1 MQGLISRQAA
11 LDAMKDMYRAAEK
24 WLRDATDD
32 VTKARAESCMASLV
46 EIKLRTEKLPA
57 AQPDH
62 VADVGKKVEGDC
74 ISRQDAID
82 GIEHAMCED
91 GFRSSSGLM
100 HKQTAYTVLK
110 RLPAVQPDHIAES
123 GKKVEQT
130 AEIAQ
135 NVQNEDLIQRKWLV
149 ECIEEGWVK
158 FDTAKDCNRMMH
170 LVRDIAPSVQPVLTC
185 KGCRYDGHYTHMQCR
200 NCLRKERDL
209 YAPE

>member
-1 MQGLISRQAA
+1 MSDLIDRQAA
-11 LDAMKDMYRAAEK
+11 LDTIMGQPPEPHYPSWYAAQ
-24 WLRDATDD
+24 
-32 VTKARAESCMASLV
+32 
-46 EIKLRTEKLPA
+46 IEKLPA
-57 AQPDH
+57 A
-62 VADVGKKVEGDC
+62 
-74 ISRQDAID
+74 
-82 GIEHAMCED
+82 
-91 GFRSSSGLM
+91 
-100 HKQTAYTVLK
+100 
-110 RLPAVQPDHIAES
+110 QPDHIAES

>member
-1 MQGLISRQAA
+1 MTQ
-11 LDAMKDMYRAAEK
+11 
-24 WLRDATDD
+24 W
-32 VTKARAESCMASLV
+32 
-46 EIKLRTEKLPA
+46 EI
-57 AQPDH
+57 
-62 VADVGKKVEGDC
+62 
-74 ISRQDAID
+74 
-82 GIEHAMCED
+82 
-91 GFRSSSGLM
+91 
-100 HKQTAYTVLK
+100 
-110 RLPAVQPDHIAES
+110 DHIAES

-170 LVRDIAPSVQPVLTC
+170 LVRDIAPSVQPVLAC